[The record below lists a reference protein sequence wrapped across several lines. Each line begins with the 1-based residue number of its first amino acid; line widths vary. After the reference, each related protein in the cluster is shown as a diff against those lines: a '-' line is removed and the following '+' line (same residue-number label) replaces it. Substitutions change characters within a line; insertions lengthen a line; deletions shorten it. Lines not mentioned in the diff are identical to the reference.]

1 MVEYEFDMF
10 ERFFL
15 ENSVFL
21 DIPVKFLL
29 LAKCQC
35 LVMYSLKIILRNV
48 QRMDI
53 TSKYVDAVIIKEEGK
68 AAMELASRVHLSP
81 HFFEKIDIENLPFF
95 WV

>member
-1 MVEYEFDMF
+1 MSLTCW
-10 ERFFL
+10 RGFL

-35 LVMYSLKIILRNV
+35 LVMYSLTIILRNV

-53 TSKYVDAVIIKEEGK
+53 TSKYVDAVIIKEEEK
-68 AAMELASRVHLSP
+68 AAMELASQVALDLFVGKDLSY
-81 HFFEKIDIENLPFF
+81 HESKEIKMFFFQ
-95 WV
+95 